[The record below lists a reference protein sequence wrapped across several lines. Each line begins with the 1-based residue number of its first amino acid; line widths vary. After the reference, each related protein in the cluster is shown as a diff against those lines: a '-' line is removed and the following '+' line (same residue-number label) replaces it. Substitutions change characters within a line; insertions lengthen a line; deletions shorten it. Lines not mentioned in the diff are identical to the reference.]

1 MQSHT
6 LKTRDVLMKKFSN
19 TLTDII
25 GKDDLK
31 SALEKIENVQ
41 DILADISYKN
51 DTCPSL
57 GYELKHSQ
65 LLQCH
70 VEYKNPDLREYSLEE
85 SKEVVIFN
93 LYNSE
98 GDIAYSA
105 SLKEFNVNTAIKT
118 AQTLLQLNLI

>member
-1 MQSHT
+1 MNNQTHPDFDNNEFMAELLTALQSEIS
-6 LKTRDVLMKKFSN
+6 VEF
-19 TLTDII
+19 
-25 GKDDLK
+25 
-31 SALEKIENVQ
+31 
-41 DILADISYKN
+41 ADISYKN